1 MPVLPVGVECG
12 RAHRGAG
19 ERSGENGGGGPLKK
33 GAHSVVTV
41 FGSARVRRGSSEY
54 DEAYDL
60 GCALAARGL
69 VVCSGGYGGVMEAVS
84 RGAREAGGEAIGVT
98 ARAFRA
104 RANAWISN
112 EVRVASWQQRL
123 FELVRRGSGYVVCRG
138 GPGTL
143 VELAVVWEMLNK
155 GMMRAKPLALLGPFW
170 LPVIEQVKQAE
181 AAGRSSEGKTRGD
194 RVLFRADSPGEAARF
209 VAERLARAASR
220 KTPARD

>member
-1 MPVLPVGVECG
+1 MLLVGFECG
-12 RAHRGAG
+12 GAHWGAG
-19 ERSGENGGGGPLKK
+19 EGSGENGGRGLLTT

-60 GCALAARGL
+60 GCALAASGL
-69 VVCSGGYGGVMEAVS
+69 AVCSGGYGGVMEAVS

-138 GPGTL
+138 GTGTL

-155 GMMRAKPLALLGPFW
+155 RMMRAKPLALLGPFW
-170 LPVIEQVKQAE
+170 LPVIECVNQAE
-181 AAGRSSEGKTRGD
+181 TKGRSSEGPTRGG

-209 VAERLARAASR
+209 LAERLAHAASR
-220 KTPARD
+220 KAPARD